1 MQKKLTWQGYMSVAI
16 MLFGL
21 FFGAGNLIFPVHLGQ
36 MAGSNIGPA
45 MVGLLI
51 TAVGLPLLAV
61 AALGSSRSEGLYQLS
76 CKVGKPYGMFFTCL
90 LYLTIGPF
98 FAIPRCAA
106 TSFTVGVEHL
116 LPPDSGNAA
125 SWLFSLC
132 FFAAALALSLKPGK
146 ILMWVGKILTPVFLV
161 FLGILVFVSLF
172 APGLP
177 IAEIAPEGN
186 YAAQPL
192 FSGFLE
198 GYNTMDALAGL
209 AFGIVVVQVIR
220 DLGVQEPGAVA
231 GATVRSGIF
240 SCLFMGLIYVAVAF
254 MGDKSRSYLAVS
266 ENGGIALAEIAKHQL
281 GDWGYWVLAATVT
294 LACLK
299 TAVGLITSC
308 SEAFKAIF
316 PKGPS
321 YRLWAILF
329 TVVSFLIATV
339 GLSSITSYSAPVLM
353 FLYPL
358 AMVLILLAL
367 FGRYFHNDRAV
378 YAWAI
383 AFTLISAVYDLLF
396 SLPANVRETL
406 HLNGVI
412 TAIGNFL
419 PLSDLGLGWVCPA
432 LIGLL
437 IGLAVHFCRTRKQQ
451 AA

>member
-1 MQKKLTWQGYMSVAI
+1 
-16 MLFGL
+16 
-21 FFGAGNLIFPVHLGQ
+21 
-36 MAGSNIGPA
+36 
-45 MVGLLI
+45 
-51 TAVGLPLLAV
+51 
-61 AALGSSRSEGLYQLS
+61 
-76 CKVGKPYGMFFTCL
+76 
-90 LYLTIGPF
+90 
-98 FAIPRCAA
+98 
-106 TSFTVGVEHL
+106 
-116 LPPDSGNAA
+116 
-125 SWLFSLC
+125 
-132 FFAAALALSLKPGK
+132 
-146 ILMWVGKILTPVFLV
+146 
-161 FLGILVFVSLF
+161 
-172 APGLP
+172 
-177 IAEIAPEGN
+177 
-186 YAAQPL
+186 
-192 FSGFLE
+192 
-198 GYNTMDALAGL
+198 
-209 AFGIVVVQVIR
+209 
-220 DLGVQEPGAVA
+220 
-231 GATVRSGIF
+231 
-240 SCLFMGLIYVAVAF
+240 